1 MPNKKYPKNNYQRP
15 SWDEY
20 FLNLVELVGS
30 RSTCDRGRPGCLIV
44 KDRRILSTGYAGSP
58 VGMPHCDEVGH
69 EMQKSIGDDGE
80 ISEHC
85 VRTLHAEMNAISQ
98 AAKFGIPID
107 GATLYIKFTPC
118 YNCAKM
124 IVNVGIKRVIA
135 QVKYHAGEKT
145 IKLFRKARVEFS
157 LIDNK
162 LEKYER
168 Q

>member
-1 MPNKKYPKNNYQRP
+1 MAKKESKKFIRP

-20 FLNLVELVGS
+20 FLNLVGLVGS
-30 RSTCDRGRPGCLIV
+30 RSTCDRGRPGCIIV
-44 KDRRILSTGYAGSP
+44 KDRRVLSTGYAGSP
-58 VGMPHCDEVGH
+58 VGMPHCDDAGH
-69 EMQKSIGDDGE
+69 EMQKAIDENGK

-98 AAKFGIPID
+98 AARFGIPID

-124 IVNVGIKRVIA
+124 LVNVGIKRVVA
-135 QVKYHAGEKT
+135 QVKYHAGKKT
-145 IKLFRKARVEFS
+145 INLFQKAKIKFE
-157 LIDNK
+157 LIENK